1 MSDRKSKAELFQML
15 AEAARNTQP
24 PNLSRSAKRNPAKR
38 HLRRSDRPKIKAFAD
53 LLAASSGVDNAAGE
67 P

>member
-24 PNLSRSAKRNPAKR
+24 PNLSRSAKRNPATHDLLRSARSKSKEFAAR
-38 HLRRSDRPKIKAFAD
+38 TETLRR
-53 LLAASSGVDNAAGE
+53 
-67 P
+67 